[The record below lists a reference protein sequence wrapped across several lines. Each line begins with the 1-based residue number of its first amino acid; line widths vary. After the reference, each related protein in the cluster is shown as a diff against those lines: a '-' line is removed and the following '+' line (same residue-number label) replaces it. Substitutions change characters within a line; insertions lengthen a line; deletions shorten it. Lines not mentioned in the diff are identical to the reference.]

1 MRRPPSG
8 LAISRARRYVGGQ
21 TRSEIVASDG
31 VGMQRVT
38 TALRRVVA
46 SASESLEPSSRLPRC
61 ADWHARGDGTW
72 YVTVP
77 GIPSPTDT
85 AWALAILDRPEP
97 VVPVDGSTFARVLK
111 DVGWRVELF
120 WNSSGAWFTARLIS
134 PWDRDG
140 NASYPG
146 GFLAPFDNPI
156 WASGATP
163 AEALANLSDAVLE
176 WA

>member
-46 SASESLEPSSRLPRC
+46 SAAESLEPSSRLPRC
-61 ADWHARGDGTW
+61 ADWHERSDGTW
-72 YVTVP
+72 YVSVP
-77 GIPSPTDT
+77 GIPSPADT

-97 VVPVDGSTFARVLK
+97 VIPVDGRTFARVLK
-111 DVGWRVELF
+111 EVGWRVELF
-120 WNSSGAWFTARLIS
+120 WNSGGRWFTARLITS
-134 PWDRDG
+134 PA
-140 NASYPG
+140 NG
-146 GFLAPFDNPI
+146 GYLAPLGNPI
-156 WASGATP
+156 GASGATP
-163 AEALANLSDAVLE
+163 AEALANLSEAVLE